1 MRSSLNLHLIGIFAF
16 ISLLSCSHKEVYY
29 EFAEIP
35 QNQWNKNSKI
45 CFDLDSLSVIASQTY
60 KVDIEITH
68 NLDYAYKTLWLYLDQ
83 NFQDS
88 IVMRDT
94 LECVLTTENGKWK
107 GCGNGPTRQ
116 LSVLYKTG
124 INLDPTKQM
133 KICIHHSMQDL
144 HLKGIEK
151 IGLKIH

>member
-1 MRSSLNLHLIGIFAF
+1 MRSSFTQYLIVIFAF

-29 EFAEIP
+29 DFALIP
-35 QNQWNKNSKI
+35 QNQWSKNSKV
-45 CFDLDSLSVIASQTY
+45 CFDIDSLSIIPQHTY
-60 KVDIEITH
+60 NIDVEITH

-83 NFQDS
+83 NIQDS
-88 IVMRDT
+88 IISRDT

-107 GCGNGPTRQ
+107 GSGNGPTRQ
-116 LSVLYKTG
+116 VSVLYKTG
-124 INLDPTKQM
+124 INLDTTKQM
-133 KICIHHSMQDL
+133 KICIYHSMQDL